1 MVGVSRS
8 AVAVGVSGVLAAGM
22 VTGIA
27 GWQNREIRAHDRAD
41 ASARARLDTVRALGE
56 ARLRLSVLAG
66 AIAAQPVIPGSDVTV
81 SPVGIDADAFR
92 RQASPVI
99 AVPGFRAVLWA
110 PRVGPGQVA
119 AFTA

>member
-8 AVAVGVSGVLAAGM
+8 AVAVGVSGVLAAGI

-41 ASARARLDTVRALGE
+41 ASARARADTVRALSE

-66 AIAAQPVIPGSDVTV
+66 AIAAQPVISGTNVTT

-99 AVPGFRAVLWA
+99 AVPGFRAV
-110 PRVGPGQVA
+110 
-119 AFTA
+119 